1 MGSEKFVHRPGGIVA
16 HVVEDVC
23 VAAERNPRASMAD
36 HLGDRVERNA
46 LAERQGAGGIR
57 RS

>member
-1 MGSEKFVHRPGGIVA
+1 
-16 HVVEDVC
+16 VC